1 MAEKNVY
8 FFGNGKA
15 EGKAEMKNTLGG
27 KGANLAEMTN
37 LGIPVPPGFT
47 ISTDVCA
54 AFYENGKKYPAG
66 VEKEVLSVLDRL
78 EKTMGKK
85 LGDPNDPLLVS
96 VRSGAPVSMPGMMDT
111 ILNLGM
117 NDRSVKGLAGKTGNP
132 RFAWDAYRRFI
143 QMYGD
148 VVMGVNSK
156 LFEEA
161 ISAIKSERGLKLD
174 TELNTADLER
184 LVAEYKRIVKDSAN
198 KDFPQE
204 PLEQLWGAI
213 DAVFGSWMNDRAITY
228 RKLSDI
234 KGIKG
239 TAVNVQSMVFGN
251 FGDDSGTGVCFSRDP
266 STGVKEFYGEYL
278 MNAQGEDVV
287 AGIRTPEKISSLAK
301 ENKAIYDQ
309 LVSIKNKLENHFRDM
324 QDMEFTVQQGKLF
337 LLQTRNGKR
346 TGAAA
351 VKCAVDMVGEKLIT
365 KEEAVLRVTPALLD
379 QLLHPY
385 ISFDAIKS
393 AKVLTKGLDASPGAA
408 CGKIVFNAADA
419 EAWHNRDEKVLLVR
433 EETSPEDIGGMA
445 VSQGILTSTG
455 GKTSHAAVV
464 ARGMGTPCVV
474 GAKEVV
480 IYGKT
485 MTIGSKTYNEG
496 DWITI
501 DGSTGQVFEGKLPL
515 IKPDEMSKDMITF
528 LKWCD
533 DYCAASKRG
542 SLKGFQVW
550 ANADQPEDAKRAF
563 QFGAQGIGLC
573 RTEHMFFDKEKLIH
587 FRAMIVSDTA
597 EERKEA
603 LKRILPLQQKDFLGI
618 FKAMEGKPVTI
629 RLLDPPLHEFVP
641 HTPEETKELADFLN
655 VPIETLQ
662 VKIDKLREQNPMLG
676 HRGCR
681 LAVTYP
687 EIYEIQVEAI
697 ALAAVECLKQTIPVN
712 PEIMIPIVISAR
724 ELKLLRPNAEAVLKR
739 VFDAEGVSIQVKIGT
754 MIEVPRAAIRSAH
767 IAKYA
772 DFFSFGTNDLTQMTF
787 AFSRDDVASF
797 LPTYLEKTV
806 LDVDPFK
813 SIDEDGVGY
822 LLSYAAQQGRTVN
835 PNLQVGICG
844 EHGGD
849 PLTIDFCYRAG
860 LTYVSCSPF
869 RVPVARLAAAQA
881 VLKNPPEK
889 AKAPTA
895 SKTALPKK
903 AVPKEAVK
911 KEADKKPRTSAPV
924 VKKPETSAPVAK
936 KVVPEKVAATKVQ
949 ISVPADKK
957 PAAKKATTTA
967 FKEAP
972 KAASK
977 GVVKELKT
985 SGSATKKTAAEKPVA
1000 KKVATKEPAVKKATT
1015 TASKGAVKEVAKK
1028 APAKKAADKKPVT
1041 ASKEVAKKVLA
1052 SGPVTKKPAAK
1063 KVADKKAETK
1073 KPVAKKVADK
1083 KAVTKKPVAK
1093 KVADKKP
1100 TAKKAVAKKVADKK
1114 TTAKKPDIKKTVAKK
1129 PAVKNPAAKNPAL
1142 NNFATRKQA
1151 AKKAPAKSAKK
1162 SPAKK

>member
-1 MAEKNVY
+1 MAVKNVY

-15 EGKAEMKNTLGG
+15 EGKAAMKNTLGG

-66 VEKEVLSVLDRL
+66 VEKEVSTVLERL
-78 EKTMGKK
+78 EKMMGKK
-85 LGDPNDPLLVS
+85 LGDPDDPLLVS

-117 NDRSVKGLAGKTGNP
+117 NDKSVKGLAAKTGNP

-148 VVMGVNSK
+148 VVMGVSSK
-156 LFEEA
+156 RFEEA
-161 ISAIKSERGLKLD
+161 ISAIKNERGLRLD
-174 TELNTADLER
+174 TELNAADLER
-184 LVAEYKRIVKDSAN
+184 LVDEYKKIVKDSAK
-198 KDFPQE
+198 KDFPQK

-213 DAVFGSWMNDRAITY
+213 NAVFGSWMNDRAIKY
-228 RKLSDI
+228 RELNEI
-234 KGIKG
+234 KNIKG

-251 FGDDSGTGVCFSRDP
+251 FGNDSGTGVCFSRDP
-266 STGVKEFYGEYL
+266 STGEKEFYGEYL

-379 QLLHPY
+379 QLLHPM
-385 ISFDAIKS
+385 IPAGALKS
-393 AKVLTKGLDASPGAA
+393 AVVLTKGLNASPGAA
-408 CGKIVFNAADA
+408 CGKIVFSAADA
-419 EAWHNRDEKVLLVR
+419 EALHEKGEKVLLVR
-433 EETSPEDIGGMA
+433 DETSPEDIGGMVA
-445 VSQGILTSTG
+445 SQGILTSTG
-455 GKTSHAAVV
+455 GMTSHAAVV
-464 ARGMGTPCVV
+464 ARGMGTPCVA
-474 GAKEVV
+474 GAKEAV

-485 MTIGSKTYNEG
+485 MTIGSKTFNEG

-501 DGSTGQVFEGKLPL
+501 DGSTGQVFDGKLPL
-515 IKPDEMSKDMITF
+515 ITPEEVSKEMNTF

-533 DYCAASKRG
+533 EISAASKRG

-550 ANADQPEDAKRAF
+550 ANADQPADAKRAF

-603 LKRILPLQQKDFLGI
+603 LKKILPLQQKDFLGI
-618 FKAMEGKPVTI
+618 FEAMEGKPVTI

-641 HTPEETKELADFLN
+641 HTPEETQELADFLN
-655 VPIETLQ
+655 VSVDTLQ
-662 VKIDKLREQNPMLG
+662 PKIDKLHEQNPMLG

-687 EIYEIQVEAI
+687 EIYDIQVEAI

-712 PEIMIPIVISAR
+712 PEIMIPIVMSAR
-724 ELKLLRPNAEAVLKR
+724 ELKLLRPNAEKVLKK
-739 VFDAEGVSIQVKIGT
+739 VFDAEGVSIEVKIGT
-754 MIEVPRAAIRSAH
+754 MIEVPRAAIRSGH
-767 IAKYA
+767 IARYA

-797 LPTYLEKTV
+797 LPSYLDKVV

-813 SIDEDGVGY
+813 SIDEEGVGY
-822 LLSYAAQQGRTVN
+822 LLSYATQQGRAVK

-881 VLKNPPEK
+881 VLRNPPEK
-889 AKAPTA
+889 AEAPTTA
-895 SKTALPKK
+895 SKGASTKT
-903 AVPKEAVK
+903 VSKEAPK
-911 KEADKKPRTSAPV
+911 KEADKKPV
-924 VKKPETSAPVAK
+924 VKKPETSVPAAKEPAAKEPAAKPAAKKVTDKKPVDKKPVAK
-936 KVVPEKVAATKVQ
+936 KSAAKKATVKEPQTSGLKDKKPAAKKATTASKGAVKKPTVKKAQ
-949 ISVPADKK
+949 TSGPAAKKAQTSGLADKK
-957 PAAKKATTTA
+957 PAAKKAT
-967 FKEAP
+967 
-972 KAASK
+972 ASK
-977 GVVKELKT
+977 GV
-985 SGSATKKTAAEKPVA
+985 A
-1000 KKVATKEPAVKKATT
+1000 KKPTAT
-1015 TASKGAVKEVAKK
+1015 SKEVAKK
-1028 APAKKAADKKPVT
+1028 AR
-1041 ASKEVAKKVLA
+1041 A
-1052 SGPVTKKPAAK
+1052 SGPVT
-1063 KVADKKAETK
+1063 
-1073 KPVAKKVADK
+1073 
-1083 KAVTKKPVAK
+1083 
-1093 KVADKKP
+1093 
-1100 TAKKAVAKKVADKK
+1100 
-1114 TTAKKPDIKKTVAKK
+1114 KK

-1142 NNFATRKQA
+1142 NNLPTRKQV
-1151 AKKAPAKSAKK
+1151 AKKAVVKKAPVKSAKK
-1162 SPAKK
+1162 LRTSGPTVKK